1 MTNQKQSGR
10 CWMFAALNVLRFGV
24 VKKYNLE
31 SFEFSQNYTL
41 FYDKLEKA
49 NYFLENVIETYE
61 EPADSRLLQH
71 LIGAATQ
78 DGGQWDM
85 ICNIITK
92 YGVVPKDAMPETA
105 CSSATAEMD
114 FLLLTKLQEDAMLLR
129 RAMRSGRT
137 ARQFRRR
144 RTRCWRISIRFSPY
158 RSESRP
164 KPLIS
169 RRATRTKSLSASGI

>member
-1 MTNQKQSGR
+1 MEVTKKMLSLFEERFDRDGKNAVAMNAVTSNGIKKAALNYQAARDMRNEFSISLEQTGVTNQKQSGR

-92 YGVVPKDAMPETA
+92 YGVVP
-105 CSSATAEMD
+105 
-114 FLLLTKLQEDAMLLR
+114 
-129 RAMRSGRT
+129 
-137 ARQFRRR
+137 
-144 RTRCWRISIRFSPY
+144 
-158 RSESRP
+158 
-164 KPLIS
+164 
-169 RRATRTKSLSASGI
+169 